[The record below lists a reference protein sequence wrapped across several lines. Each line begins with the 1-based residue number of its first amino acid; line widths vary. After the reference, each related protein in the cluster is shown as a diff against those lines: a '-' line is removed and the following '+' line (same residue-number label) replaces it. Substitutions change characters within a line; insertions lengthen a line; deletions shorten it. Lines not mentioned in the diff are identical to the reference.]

1 MTELYQLKLK
11 RIAIFASGSG
21 SNAQRIMEHFK
32 RNKEME
38 VALVLCNKSDA
49 YVLQRADNFEVPTHV
64 FTKEELLH
72 TNSIDNLLKNLEID
86 LIVLAGFMW
95 LLPER
100 FIQNYSK
107 RIVNIHPA
115 LLPNYGGAGMFGRK
129 VHEAVLNAKDTE
141 TGITIHYVNEN
152 FDEGEII
159 YQSKCSI
166 EKTDDV
172 EKLAYKVHQLEHI
185 HYPKIIEDLL
195 KKLDKKVYPENH

>member
-1 MTELYQLKLK
+1 MK

-38 VALVLCNKSDA
+38 VALVLCNKPDA

-64 FTKEELLH
+64 FNKEELYH
-72 TNSIDNLLKNLEID
+72 TNSIDNLMKNLEID

-95 LLPER
+95 LIPER
-100 FIQNYSK
+100 LIQAYPK

-115 LLPNYGGAGMFGRK
+115 LLPKFGGEGMYGRK
-129 VHEAVLNAKDTE
+129 VHEAVLESGDAE
-141 TGITIHYVNEN
+141 TGISIHYVNEL

-159 YQSKCSI
+159 YQSRCLIDSN
-166 EKTDDV
+166 DDA
-172 EKLAYKVHQLEHI
+172 EKLAYKVHQLEHL

-195 KKLDKKVYPENH
+195 KKLDKKVYPGTH

>member
-1 MTELYQLKLK
+1 
-11 RIAIFASGSG
+11 
-21 SNAQRIMEHFK
+21 
-32 RNKEME
+32 ME

-64 FTKEELLH
+64 FNKEELLH

-86 LIVLAGFMW
+86 LLVLAGFMW

-100 FIQNYSK
+100 FIQKYPK

-115 LLPNYGGAGMFGRK
+115 LLPNHGGAGMFGRK

-159 YQSKCSI
+159 YQSKCTV
-166 EKTDDV
+166 EKTDDA

>member
-1 MTELYQLKLK
+1 MK

-38 VALVLCNKSDA
+38 VALVLCNKPDA

-64 FTKEELLH
+64 FTKDELLH

-86 LIVLAGFMW
+86 ILVLAGFMW

-100 FIQNYSK
+100 FIQNYPK

-115 LLPNYGGAGMFGRK
+115 LLPKHGGAGMYGRK
-129 VHEAVLNAKDTE
+129 VHESVLKSKDPE

-159 YQSKCSI
+159 YQSRCTVDKN
-166 EKTDDV
+166 DDL

>member
-1 MTELYQLKLK
+1 
-11 RIAIFASGSG
+11 
-21 SNAQRIMEHFK
+21 
-32 RNKEME
+32 ME
-38 VALVLCNKSDA
+38 VALVLCNKPDA

-64 FTKEELLH
+64 FTKEELEH

-100 FIQNYSK
+100 FIKNYPK

-115 LLPNYGGAGMFGRK
+115 LLPKYGGAGMYGKK

-141 TGITIHYVNEN
+141 TGISIHYVNEH

-166 EKTDDV
+166 EKNDDI

-185 HYPKIIEDLL
+185 HYPKVIEDLL
-195 KKLDKKVYPENH
+195 KKMDKKVYPINH

>member
-1 MTELYQLKLK
+1 MK

-38 VALVLCNKSDA
+38 VALVLCNKPDA

-64 FTKEELLH
+64 FTKDEMLH

-86 LIVLAGFMW
+86 IIVLAGFMW
-95 LLPER
+95 LLPDR
-100 FIQNYSK
+100 FIQNYPK
-107 RIVNIHPA
+107 RIINIHPA
-115 LLPNYGGAGMFGRK
+115 LLPKFGGEGMFGKK
-129 VHEAVLNAKDTE
+129 VHTAVLQSKEIE
-141 TGITIHYVNEN
+141 TGITIHYVNEH

-159 YQSKCSI
+159 YQSKCAI
-166 EKTDDV
+166 EKTDDA

-195 KKLDKKVYPENH
+195 KKLDKKVYPGNH

>member
-1 MTELYQLKLK
+1 MK

-38 VALVLCNKSDA
+38 VALVLCNKPDA

-64 FTKEELLH
+64 FTKDEMLH

-86 LIVLAGFMW
+86 IIVLAGFMW
-95 LLPER
+95 LLPDR
-100 FIQNYSK
+100 FIQNYPK

-115 LLPNYGGAGMFGRK
+115 LLPKFGGEGMFGKK
-129 VHEAVLNAKDTE
+129 VHTAVLQSKEIE
-141 TGITIHYVNEN
+141 TGITIHYVNEH

-159 YQSKCSI
+159 YQSKCQI
-166 EKTDDV
+166 EKTDDA

-195 KKLDKKVYPENH
+195 KKLDKKVYPGNH

>member
-1 MTELYQLKLK
+1 LK

-38 VALVLCNKSDA
+38 VALVLCNKPDA

-64 FTKEELLH
+64 FTKEELYH
-72 TNSIDNLLKNLEID
+72 TNSIDNLMKNLEID
-86 LIVLAGFMW
+86 ILVLAGFMW
-95 LLPER
+95 LIPER
-100 FIQNYSK
+100 LIQAYPK

-115 LLPNYGGAGMFGRK
+115 LLPKFGGEGMYGRK
-129 VHEAVLNAKDTE
+129 VHEAVLNSGDAE
-141 TGITIHYVNEN
+141 TGISIHYVNEH

-159 YQSKCSI
+159 YQSRCSVD
-166 EKTDDV
+166 KNDDA
-172 EKLAYKVHQLEHI
+172 EKLAYKVHQLEHL

-195 KKLDKKVYPENH
+195 KKLDKKVYPGTH

>member
-1 MTELYQLKLK
+1 MK

-38 VALVLCNKSDA
+38 VALVLCNKPDA

-64 FTKEELLH
+64 FTKDELLH

-86 LIVLAGFMW
+86 ILVLAGFMW

-100 FIQNYSK
+100 FIQNYPK

-115 LLPNYGGAGMFGRK
+115 LLPKHGGAGMFGRK
-129 VHEAVLNAKDTE
+129 VHESVLKSKDPE

-159 YQSKCSI
+159 YQSRCIVDKN
-166 EKTDDV
+166 DDL

>member
-1 MTELYQLKLK
+1 MK

-38 VALVLCNKSDA
+38 VALVLCNKPDA

-64 FTKEELLH
+64 FTKEELEN

-86 LIVLAGFMW
+86 IIVLAGFMW

-100 FIQNYSK
+100 FIRNYPK

-115 LLPNYGGAGMFGRK
+115 LLPKYGGMGMYGKR
-129 VHEAVLNAKDTE
+129 VHEAVLQSKDAE
-141 TGITIHYVNEN
+141 TGISIHYVNEH

-159 YQSKCSI
+159 YQSRCAV
-166 EKTDDV
+166 EKNDDI

-185 HYPKIIEDLL
+185 HYPKVIEDLL
-195 KKLDKKVYPENH
+195 KKLDKKVYPINH

>member
-1 MTELYQLKLK
+1 MK

-38 VALVLCNKSDA
+38 VALVLCNKPDA

-64 FTKEELLH
+64 FTRDELLH
-72 TNSIDNLLKNLEID
+72 TNSIDNLLKNLDID

-100 FIQNYSK
+100 FIQNYPK

-115 LLPNYGGAGMFGRK
+115 LLPKHGGAGMYGKK
-129 VHEAVLNAKDTE
+129 VHESVIKSKDSE
-141 TGITIHYVNEN
+141 TGITIHFVNEH

-159 YQSKCSI
+159 YQSKCNV

-195 KKLDKKVYPENH
+195 KKLDKKLYPENH

>member
-1 MTELYQLKLK
+1 LK

-38 VALVLCNKSDA
+38 VALVLCNKPDA

-64 FTKEELLH
+64 FNKEELYH
-72 TNSIDNLLKNLEID
+72 TNSIDNLMKNLEID

-95 LLPER
+95 LIPER
-100 FIQNYSK
+100 IIQAYSK

-115 LLPNYGGAGMFGRK
+115 LLPKFGGEGMYGKK
-129 VHEAVLNAKDTE
+129 VHEAVLQSGDTE
-141 TGITIHYVNEN
+141 TGISIHYVNEQ

-159 YQSKCSI
+159 YQSRCLI
-166 EKTDDV
+166 DTNDDA
-172 EKLAYKVHQLEHI
+172 EKLAYKVHQLEHQ

-195 KKLDKKVYPENH
+195 KKLDKKVYPGTH

>member
-1 MTELYQLKLK
+1 MK

-38 VALVLCNKSDA
+38 VALVLCNKPDA

-86 LIVLAGFMW
+86 ILVLAGFMW

-100 FIQNYSK
+100 FIQNYPK

-115 LLPNYGGAGMFGRK
+115 LLPKHGGAGMYGRK
-129 VHEAVLNAKDTE
+129 VHESVLKAKDPE

-159 YQSKCSI
+159 YQSRCTVDKN
-166 EKTDDV
+166 DDL

>member
-1 MTELYQLKLK
+1 MK

-38 VALVLCNKSDA
+38 VALVLCNKPDA

-64 FTKEELLH
+64 FTKDELLH

-86 LIVLAGFMW
+86 ILVLAGFMW

-100 FIQNYSK
+100 FIQNYPK

-115 LLPNYGGAGMFGRK
+115 LLPKHGGAGMYGRK
-129 VHEAVLNAKDTE
+129 VHESVLKAKDPE

-159 YQSKCSI
+159 YQSRCTVDKN
-166 EKTDDV
+166 DDL

>member
-1 MTELYQLKLK
+1 MK

-38 VALVLCNKSDA
+38 VALVLCNKPDA

-64 FTKEELLH
+64 FTKDELLH

-86 LIVLAGFMW
+86 ILVLAGFMW

-100 FIQNYSK
+100 FIQNYPK

-115 LLPNYGGAGMFGRK
+115 LLPKHGGAGMYGRK
-129 VHEAVLNAKDTE
+129 VHESVLKAKDPE

-159 YQSKCSI
+159 YQSRCTVDKN
-166 EKTDDV
+166 DDL

-195 KKLDKKVYPENH
+195 KKLDKKLYPENH